1 MTALYPRF
9 LCCFSAG
16 ARPFMITGAFSR
28 WNISA
33 ATFSLSYFESAHR
46 ASVADFYPHNMP
58 RSSAKPYLVPMRD
71 ALREMRQR
79 THAFPRD
86 MYVRERT
93 GWMDGVSRA
102 PWE

>member
-1 MTALYPRF
+1 MQYVSLPSFVPHHLYVPLF
-9 LCCFSAG
+9 LLYAVFAG

-33 ATFSLSYFESAHR
+33 STFSLAYFESAFPTT
-46 ASVADFYPHNMP
+46 VTDFYPHNMP
-58 RSSAKPYLVPMRD
+58 RSSSKPYLVPMKD

-86 MYVRERT
+86 MYVCE
-93 GWMDGVSRA
+93 
-102 PWE
+102 